1 MEKKFL
7 TITDYSD
14 KVNGEIKRNKI
25 SKQQSIIFYL
35 QKIFKVFHKKGVER
49 FILNPLIRSLSME
62 SRYHPFTTPRRIDK
76 MQVPRWRPSCHRH
89 WLPRQLRSLP
99 DRTDVPFIDCSIW
112 TQMALRITAPRIRSG
127 IGAQRVFSSSSSFE
141 NISFRH

>member
-35 QKIFKVFHKKGVER
+35 QKIFKVSHKKGVE
-49 FILNPLIRSLSME
+49 
-62 SRYHPFTTPRRIDK
+62 
-76 MQVPRWRPSCHRH
+76 
-89 WLPRQLRSLP
+89 
-99 DRTDVPFIDCSIW
+99 
-112 TQMALRITAPRIRSG
+112 
-127 IGAQRVFSSSSSFE
+127 
-141 NISFRH
+141 ISFLIP